1 MDRRAAAHRADLER
15 IDLRTIKPSN
25 KAALFK
31 AGLLFAMAAV
41 VAAPS
46 FSFAAEEAAESP
58 GSWLGT
64 MFFGINFLL
73 FAGILIYFAAFKK
86 HIGFYSTSTGN
97 GTLKD
102 ELSVYAGPKGSLK
115 FPIDKPIPF
124 GLIRKIVKFRA
135 KENLERAEAR
145 GKKK

>member
-46 FSFAAEEAAESP
+46 FSSAAEEAAESP

-73 FAGILIYFAAFKK
+73 FAGILIYFAGPMARTF
-86 HIGFYSTSTGN
+86 FRDRATGIR
-97 GTLKD
+97 
-102 ELSVYAGPKGSLK
+102 SQ
-115 FPIDKPIPF
+115 IDR
-124 GLIRKIVKFRA
+124 LNSA
-135 KENLERAEAR
+135 LQE
-145 GKKK
+145 